1 MSSAFDEALCK
12 HNIIAEWCWECKHT
26 STSNLKSLLVQENL
40 KISENFLTW
49 KITNRTT

>member
-1 MSSAFDEALCK
+1 MSTNYEDALCK
-12 HNIIAEWCWECKHT
+12 HRIIAEWCWECKHQNTT
-26 STSNLKSLLVQENL
+26 SVKSLLVQENL